1 MQALAIRKIMKII
14 KGKVKNGCGHMKI
27 RFKNYPHIFKE
38 ATGVD
43 LYPGTINVGIDH
55 IVKVKEDF
63 RIKGSL
69 IGEPNQNQDL
79 IFEECLI
86 NGYPAFRIRP
96 YDIITGEGGHG
107 DDTLEI
113 SSETFIPDLG
123 IGSTVDITLF
133 N

>member
-1 MQALAIRKIMKII
+1 MR
-14 KGKVKNGCGHMKI
+14 I
-27 RFKNYPHIFKE
+27 RFENYPNIFKE

-43 LYPGTINVGIDH
+43 LQPGTINVGIDNLM
-55 IVKVKEDF
+55 KVKEDF

-69 IGEPNQNQDL
+69 IGEPNQDL

-96 YDIITGEGGHG
+96 YNIITGEGGHG

-113 SSETFIPDLG
+113 SSETFIPDLVE
-123 IGSTVDITLF
+123 GSIVEITLF
-133 N
+133 R